1 MVTYTGAKRRV
12 RAAGAAL
19 LGHTPA
25 TPSDSSEPRD
35 TGAARRVDVHDI
47 AFTTVDEPVVSILIP
62 VYGQLEITA
71 NCLRSVALVES
82 RHSFEVLVLDDAS
95 PHPNM
100 SILGSIPGLRYCRS
114 DTNRGFLGNCNWGAQ
129 KARGRV
135 ILLLNNDT
143 IVDPHFLDPLVDTL
157 ESADDIGAVGSLLL
171 YPDGVVQE
179 AGGIVWSDAAGWNY
193 GRHDPGDNSRNLW
206 LREVDYCSG
215 ASLAVRRDLWE
226 QLGGFDTRYAPAY
239 YEDTD
244 LCFSLRELGYR
255 TMFQPLSRVVH
266 LEGVSHGTDT
276 SGGLKRKQVE
286 NQTVFAEKWA
296 HRLPQQWANTIDHLY
311 CARVRHRG
319 PRIAIVDH
327 IFPEPDHDSGSVR
340 MSQIV
345 EIFHELGF
353 LVHFIPKSCVADGEL
368 ADRWRRAGIEV
379 FSGRFDVHDVIRQLS
394 PSLDVILLSRPHVAL
409 PYMFELRQHAPDLP
423 VIYDMVDAHGLREL
437 RQASLADDRYRANA
451 ARANHVLELGLCA
464 SADLTLAIS
473 DTEAEMV
480 REEANDRAKVMVLGN
495 IHAAL
500 PVGPGAH
507 GRDGILFVG
516 GYGHP
521 PNVDAATWLVDDILP
536 LLPRPIPTV
545 LAGSRPPREV
555 KVLASESVDVAGW
568 IDDLTPY
575 YQRARIVV
583 APLRFGAGVKGKIG
597 EALSHGVPVVT
608 TTIGAEGM
616 YLVDGHTALIA
627 DTPAEFAAAIE
638 RLRTDDELWTH
649 LSTNGRAH
657 IEATFG
663 RSAARKR
670 ILEVL
675 EAIGVSLPG

>member
-1 MVTYTGAKRRV
+1 MVTYIGAKRRV

-19 LGHTPA
+19 LGHTPVA
-25 TPSDSSEPRD
+25 IDDDEV
-35 TGAARRVDVHDI
+35 ARRRVSARGIEFV
-47 AFTTVDEPVVSILIP
+47 TVDQPVVSILIP
-62 VYGQLEITA
+62 VYGQLDVTID
-71 NCLRSVALVES
+71 CLRSLAAVES
-82 RHSFEVLVLDDAS
+82 RHSFEVIVLDDAT
-95 PHPNM
+95 PHQNM
-100 SILGSIPGLRYCRS
+100 SMLESIPGLRYCRS
-114 DTNRGFLGNCNWGAQ
+114 DVNRGFLGNCNWGAE

-143 IVDPHFLDPLVDTL
+143 LVEPDFLDPLVDTL
-157 ESADDIGAVGSLLL
+157 DSADDIGAVGSLLL

-179 AGGIVWSDAAGWNY
+179 AGGIVWSDGGGWNY
-193 GRHDPGDNSRNLW
+193 GRHDPGSNTRNLW

-286 NQTVFAEKWA
+286 NQAVFAEKWA
-296 HRLPQQWANTIDHLY
+296 KQLPQQYPNSIDHLY
-311 CARVRHRG
+311 SARVRHHG

-340 MSQIV
+340 MSQMV
-345 EIFHELGF
+345 ELFHELGF
-353 LVHFIPKSCVADGEL
+353 LVHFIPKSCIAEGEL
-368 ADRWRRAGIEV
+368 ADRWRQQGIEV
-379 FSGRFDVHDVIRQLS
+379 FSGTFDVHDVIRQLS

-409 PYMFELRQHAPDLP
+409 PYMFEIRQHAPDLP

-437 RQASLADDRYRANA
+437 RQAALAGDRYRANA

-480 REEANDRAKVMVLGN
+480 RQEAHERAQVMVLGN

-500 PVGPGAH
+500 PHGPGAA
-507 GRDGILFVG
+507 GRDTILFVG

-521 PNVDAATWLVDDILP
+521 PNVDAATWLVNDILP
-536 LLPRPIPTV
+536 LLPQPMPTV

-555 KVLASESVDVAGW
+555 KVLASEFVDVAGW
-568 IDDLTPY
+568 VDDLTPH
-575 YQRARIVV
+575 YQSARVVV

-616 YLVDGHTALIA
+616 HLVDGHNALVA
-627 DTPAEFAAAIE
+627 DTPDAFAAAIE
-638 RLRTDDELWTH
+638 RLRTDDALWNR

-663 RSAARKR
+663 RPAARQR
-670 ILEVL
+670 IIEVL
-675 EAIGVSLPG
+675 DAIGVRLPG